1 MAHRAWGKG
10 HRAKS
15 KAQRAKSN
23 GKIQVS
29 GFRDSLKV
37 SPFEK
42 GG

>member
-23 GKIQVS
+23 GKIQVA
-29 GFRDSLKV
+29 GFRDIRESIIV
-37 SPFEK
+37 
-42 GG
+42 